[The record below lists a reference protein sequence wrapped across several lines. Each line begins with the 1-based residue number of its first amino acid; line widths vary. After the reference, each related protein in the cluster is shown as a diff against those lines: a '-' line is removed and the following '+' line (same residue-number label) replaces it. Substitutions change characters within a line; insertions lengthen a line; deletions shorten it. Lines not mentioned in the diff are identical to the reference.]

1 VNTADSLAAVRAG
14 VPQGAYQAALDA
26 HAIVAITDMRG
37 VITYVNELF
46 CRISQY
52 SAAELVGQTHRM
64 LNSGTHP
71 PEFFAELWRTIAA
84 GSVWRGELCNRAK
97 DGSKY
102 WVHST
107 IVPLRNADGRISHY
121 IAARTDITAR
131 KQLESHLRSM
141 ATTDALTGLA
151 NRNELR
157 SRVQEALSRA
167 IRQPE
172 YGFAVL
178 FMDIDHF
185 KHINDTHGH
194 QAGDALLLEVAQR
207 IRRTLRAVDM
217 TAARIGGDEF
227 VVLLDGVR
235 TAAEAQAAA
244 QRLLQGLAEPF
255 VVGATRLVV
264 HASMGLA
271 VHHDPGGDVDSLLR
285 EADTAMY
292 EAKRGGGGR
301 CVVFEPALRA
311 RLHNDV
317 ETENDLRLALQ
328 GDELGVHYQPIV
340 EARSH
345 RLLGIEAL
353 LRWAHPQRG
362 MVAPAEVIPV
372 AESTGLIGSV
382 GDLVLA
388 RALGDIAQL
397 RQRLG
402 VQAPAYVAVN
412 LARAQ
417 LTSSELAPR
426 IAGLLDA
433 HHLPPACLRV
443 EVTETLAMVDPRA
456 LAALHELKALGI
468 GIALDD
474 FGTGYAS
481 LACLHEMPLD
491 AVKIDGSLVARLE
504 EDARARALVSACVTI
519 AAAQGF
525 ALVAEG
531 VETAAQAGLLAQ
543 LGCGMLQGHHFAAAM
558 PLAVLEVWAVGRPQ
572 VVPAPP

>member
-1 VNTADSLAAVRAG
+1 MTTPGSLAAPLAG

-26 HAIVAITDMRG
+26 HAIVAITDLRG

-52 SAAELVGQTHRM
+52 SPAELVGQTHRM

-71 PEFFAELWRTIAA
+71 PEFFAEMWRTIAA

-102 WVHST
+102 WLNST
-107 IVPLRNADGRISHY
+107 IVPLHNANGRISHY
-121 IAARTDITAR
+121 IAARTDITSR
-131 KQLESHLRSM
+131 KQLEAHLRSM
-141 ATTDALTGLA
+141 ATTDALTGLV

-167 IRQPE
+167 IRLPD

-185 KHINDTHGH
+185 KRINDTHGH
-194 QAGDALLLEVAQR
+194 PAGDALLLEVAQR

-235 TAAEAQAAA
+235 TTAEAQAAA
-244 QRLLQGLAEPF
+244 QRLLAGLAEPF
-255 VVGATRLVV
+255 VVGTLKLVV
-264 HASMGLA
+264 NASMGLA
-271 VHHDPGGDVDSLLR
+271 VYHDPASDVDSLLR
-285 EADTAMY
+285 DADTAMY
-292 EAKRGGGGR
+292 EAKRGGGGQ
-301 CVVFEPALRA
+301 CVVFEPAFRE
-311 RLHNDV
+311 RLCADAQ
-317 ETENDLRLALQ
+317 TESDLRQALQ
-328 GDELGVHYQPIV
+328 RDEFSVHYQPIV
-340 EARSH
+340 DAHSH
-345 RLLGIEAL
+345 RLLGVEAL

-388 RALGDIAQL
+388 RALGDLAQL
-397 RQRLG
+397 RLRLG
-402 VQAPAYVAVN
+402 AQAPAYVAVN
-412 LARAQ
+412 LSRAQ
-417 LTSSELAPR
+417 LTNNELAAR
-426 IAGLLDA
+426 MAGLLDA

-474 FGTGYAS
+474 FGTGYSS

-491 AVKIDGSLVARLE
+491 VVKIDRSFVARLE
-504 EDARARALVSACVTI
+504 EDPRARALVSACVTI
-519 AAAQGF
+519 AVAQGF
-525 ALVAEG
+525 ELVAEG
-531 VETAAQAGLLAQ
+531 VESAAQAGLLAR
-543 LGCGMLQGHHFAAAM
+543 LGCGMLQGHHFAEAM
-558 PLAVLEVWAVGRPQ
+558 PLAALEAWAEGRPQ
-572 VVPAPP
+572 GASAEA